1 MKKMQAVYGLVG
13 SAVFVGIYIG
23 ASHLERFWVAFPLFV
38 LSVLAI
44 ALAGD
49 RIKKLDAK
57 A

>member
-1 MKKMQAVYGLVG
+1 MKAMQLVYGLVG
-13 SAVFVGIYIG
+13 SAVFAGIYIL
-23 ASHLERFWVAFPLFV
+23 ASSLERFWVAFPLFV
-38 LSVLAI
+38 ISVLAM